1 MSSLQAARAA
11 KDDLRLKLNG
21 QPWFR
26 GVGLTQLKCMG
37 PDPYEL
43 QVNVDTREHA
53 AALIACEQTPRIWL
67 GVPLSFA
74 VVGDI
79 AAYSADGLGAAVSSQ
94 DLANVVLGAVTMTAT
109 FLLGKIIVNSIIE
122 SRKEHFDAKGQPPAA
137 VKAKETTMDGIV
149 KVLSMG
155 YSMYMLSQELPIV
168 LKEAEKLFEVKG
180 K

>member
-1 MSSLQAARAA
+1 MASLQAARAA
-11 KDDLRLKLNG
+11 KDDLRLRLNT

-26 GVGLTQLKCMG
+26 GIGLTQLKCMG

-53 AALIACEQTPRIWL
+53 DALRACPQTPSAWL
-67 GVPLSFA
+67 GVPISFS

-79 AAYSADGLGAAVSSQ
+79 DALGAATGGLTNQ
-94 DLANVVLGAVTMTAT
+94 DLANVALGAITMTAT

-122 SRKEHFDAKGQPPAA
+122 SRKEHFNAKGQPPAA

-155 YSMYMLSQELPIV
+155 YSMYMLNQELPIV
-168 LKEAEKLFEVKG
+168 LKEAGKLLK
-180 K
+180 

>member
-1 MSSLQAARAA
+1 MASLQAARAA
-11 KDDLRLKLNG
+11 KDDLRLKLTG

-43 QVNVDTREHA
+43 QVNVDTREHV
-53 AALIACEQTPRIWL
+53 AALLACEQTPRSWL
-67 GVPLSFA
+67 GVPLSFT

-79 AAYSADGLGAAVSSQ
+79 SAYSVNGLGSAAVSSQ
-94 DLANVVLGAVTMTAT
+94 DLANVVLGAITMTAT

-168 LKEAEKLFEVKG
+168 LKEAEKLLK
-180 K
+180 